1 MSRRARAA
9 AAGAQLLALIVVAAS
24 LGPATAGAKAA
35 TTTPV
40 APPAP
45 PVTTPTAPPTPTTPA
60 SPAAPAAVSPVA
72 PVTIPPPNPV
82 PRHLRRPIK
91 TVSMRAGG
99 AYQSIAPAAAVVF
112 DVGSGEVLFSLEPDR
127 RLPIAS
133 LTKMMTA
140 LIVAQRDSP
149 DEQLMVSRKAASV
162 PGSRI
167 GVLPQGKLVP
177 LGPVF
182 AGMMLVS
189 GNDAA
194 EALAEHDAGTEAA
207 FVERMNNRAQGMG
220 LTCTHFSSPHGLQ
233 DAGNYSCAR
242 DLAVL
247 ARADLAD
254 PWIRE
259 IAARKRASF
268 PFPIEGGRLEVANN
282 DYFIQRGLP
291 QIPGAVVTGLKT
303 GYTDPAGRCYVV
315 TARVGGRE
323 LGVVLLHSP
332 DPFAQ
337 VPLLLGHAFSRS
349 G

>member
-1 MSRRARAA
+1 MNKSARAA
-9 AAGAQLLALIVVAAS
+9 VGAQLLALIVVAAS
-24 LGPATAGAKAA
+24 IGSAAAGAKAT

-40 APPAP
+40 AAPAP
-45 PVTTPTAPPTPTTPA
+45 PATTPTTPPTPTTT
-60 SPAAPAAVSPVA
+60 SPAAPTVIAPAA
-72 PVTIPPPNPV
+72 PVPAPPSNPV
-82 PRHLRRPIK
+82 PRRLRRPIK
-91 TVSMRAGG
+91 AVSTQAGG

-112 DVGSGEVLFSLEPDR
+112 DVNSGKVLFSLDPAR

-140 LIVAQRDSP
+140 LIVAHRDSP

-194 EALAEHDAGTEAA
+194 EALAEHDAGSEAA
-207 FVERMNNRAQGMG
+207 FVARMNNRAQLMG
-220 LTCTHFSSPHGLQ
+220 LTCTHFTSPHGLQ
-233 DAGNYSCAR
+233 DADNYSCAR

-247 ARADLAD
+247 ARADLAN

-259 IAARKRASF
+259 TAARKKASF

-315 TARVGGRE
+315 TARVGDRQ

-337 VPLLLGHAFSRS
+337 VPLLLGRAFSRP

>member
-1 MSRRARAA
+1 MSRRVWAA
-9 AAGAQLLALIVVAAS
+9 AAVAQLLVLVVAAAGI
-24 LGPATAGAKAA
+24 GPAAAWAK
-35 TTTPV
+35 TTTTAPA
-40 APPAP
+40 APPA
-45 PVTTPTAPPTPTTPA
+45 TTPTAPPTPTTPA
-60 SPAAPAAVSPVA
+60 NPTAADVPPAEAVPV
-72 PVTIPPPNPV
+72 PPPNPV
-82 PRHLRRPIK
+82 PRRLRRPIK
-91 TVSMRAGG
+91 AVSTRAGG
-99 AYQSIAPAAAVVF
+99 AYQGIAPAAAVVF
-112 DVGSGEVLFSLEPDR
+112 DVGSGKVLFSLEPTR

-140 LIVAQRDSP
+140 LIIAQRDSP

-167 GVLPQGKLVP
+167 GVLPQGELVP

-182 AGMMLVS
+182 VGMMLVS

-207 FVERMNNRAQGMG
+207 FVARMNGRAQRMG
-220 LTCTHFSSPHGLQ
+220 LTCTHFTSPHGLQ
-233 DAGNYSCAR
+233 DEGNYSCAR

-247 ARADLAD
+247 ARADMAN

-259 IAARKRASF
+259 IAGRKRASF
-268 PFPIEGGRLEVANN
+268 PFPIESGRLEVANN
-282 DYFIQRGLP
+282 HYFIQRGLP

-315 TARVGGRE
+315 TARVGERE

-337 VPLLLGHAFSRS
+337 VPLLLGRAFSRS